1 MDETM
6 DEATRAQVIAANP
19 AASTWLSA
27 NAGSGKTRVLTD
39 RVARL
44 LLSGVPPQSILCLT
58 FTKAAAAEMQN
69 RLFATLGTWAMMP
82 EAVLRD
88 ALRGLGEDGP
98 LDATHLARAQ
108 RLFARAIET
117 PGGLKIQTIHAFC
130 ASLLRR
136 FPLEAGV
143 SPQFTEMDEA
153 ALDEMIFA
161 TADALAVGP
170 EAPLL
175 EAVVAAASDDAFDGL
190 LRGLMKERALFA
202 PPLSRAEIF
211 ERLELPPDFDETTL
225 CAMVFDGS
233 EGELL
238 AQAIPGLS
246 EGSSTDAKLSTALAK
261 LLPFVPSMDMVEALE
276 GSMLFG
282 AQAAAPF
289 GSKAGKLGTK
299 STRAAMDPALLD
311 DLDALAD
318 RIAEARPLRL
328 ALRAAEQSAVLHAFA
343 AAFLPAVDAAKQAR
357 GWLDFDDLIL
367 RSRALL
373 SDPAVAQWVLYK
385 LDGGIAHI
393 LVDEAQDTSPAQ
405 WDVIGLLTREII
417 ASAAAE
423 DSTPRTLFVVG
434 DAKQSIYS
442 FQGAAP
448 DAFGEKHDR
457 FTEDLSSQGLTL
469 ASQALHHSFRSAPT
483 VLDVVDATFAGH
495 SGGGFGADI
504 EHRAFFPDLPGR
516 VDLWPALPPAER
528 DTEERAWDDPLDR
541 VAPDDPA
548 AVLAREIAA
557 TVRSWIDTGETLPLP
572 DGTRRP
578 ITAGDVLILVQRRST
593 LFHQIISA
601 CKAER
606 LPIAGADRLK
616 LSDALAVK
624 DLIALLSFLAT
635 PEDDL
640 SLAAVLRSP
649 LLGWSEDELFR
660 LAHGRRATLWEAL
673 RARDDRRETLDLLW
687 DLLGQTD
694 FLRPYDLLERILTRH
709 GGRLRLVARL
719 GAECEEA
726 IDALLALALDYEQR
740 EIPSLTGFLTWFAAE
755 DIEIKRQ
762 ADSGG
767 AGQIRVMT
775 VHGAKGLEE
784 QIVILPDCA
793 QRQLRNRDMLLRV
806 GDPGW
811 MAWKPAS
818 GAMPPA
824 LQDPADDWRRRQLEE
839 RDRLL
844 YVAMTRA
851 RCWLIVCAAGKT
863 GKAAADSWHGT
874 VAAGLQTLETDAI
887 ETPVGAGLRFAGGDW
902 LRGPQAA
909 GGAHCAAD
917 TAPLPLWTATRARRP
932 DAPARP
938 LAPSGLGG
946 AKALPGEDGLDPGSA
961 MRRGRHLHLLLEHLP
976 ALPEASWAELAPG
989 ILGLDEAPP
998 EPDESAAVLADAIRV
1013 LTDPALAVLFGP
1025 DSLAEVEISADLP
1038 ELGERILGQIDRLI
1052 VTSDRV
1058 LAVDFKTNALVPGR
1072 PEDVPDGL
1080 LRQLGAYAAALS
1092 QIYPGLPVAT
1102 AILWTATPRL
1112 MPLPHTLVMDA
1123 LRTTDLSVSHGATP

>member
-6 DEATRAQVIAANP
+6 DEATHAQVIAADP

-88 ALRGLGEDGP
+88 ALRGLAETGP
-98 LDATHLARAQ
+98 LDKTRLARAQ

-161 TADALAVGP
+161 TADKLAAGP
-170 EAPLL
+170 DAPLL
-175 EAVVAAASDDAFDGL
+175 DAVVAAASDDAFDGL
-190 LRGLMKERALFA
+190 LRGMMKERALFD
-202 PPLSRAEIF
+202 PPLARAEVF
-211 ERLELPPDFDETTL
+211 ARLGLPSEFDEAAL

-233 EGELL
+233 ETDLLSRVIPVLSNGSATDVKL
-238 AQAIPGLS
+238 AQALS
-246 EGSSTDAKLSTALAK
+246 DV
-261 LLPFVPSMDMVEALE
+261 LPIVAATGTVEALE
-276 GSMLFG
+276 GPMLFG
-282 AQAAAPF
+282 ATAAVPF

-299 STRAAMDPALLD
+299 GTRAAADPVLLD
-311 DLDALAD
+311 CLDALAD
-318 RIAEARPLRL
+318 RVAKARPLRL
-328 ALRAAEQSAVLHAFA
+328 ALRAAEQSAALHAFA
-343 AAFLPAVDAAKQAR
+343 ARFLPAVDAAKQAR

-373 SDPAVAQWVLYK
+373 SNPAVAQWVLYK

-405 WDVIGLLTREII
+405 WDVIGRLTREII
-417 ASAAAE
+417 AGADHRDAV
-423 DSTPRTLFVVG
+423 PRTLFVVG

-457 FTEDLSSQGLTL
+457 FTEDLSAQGLALDTR
-469 ASQALHHSFRSAPT
+469 ALHFSFRSAPA
-483 VLDVVDATFAGH
+483 VLEAVDATFSGH
-495 SGGGFGADI
+495 SGGGFGEDV

-541 VAPDDPA
+541 VAVDDPSA
-548 AVLAREIAA
+548 ILARRIAA
-557 TVRSWIDTGETLPLP
+557 TVRGWIDDGETLPLP
-572 DGTRRP
+572 DGTRRS
-578 ITAGDVLILVQRRST
+578 IAAGDVLILVQRRGT
-593 LFHQIISA
+593 LFHQIIRA
-601 CKAER
+601 CKAEG
-606 LPIAGADRLK
+606 LPIAGADRLR

-649 LLGWSEDELFR
+649 LLGWSEDDLFR

-673 RARDDRRETLDLLW
+673 RSRDDRRETLDLLW
-687 DLLGQTD
+687 DLLDQTD
-694 FLRPYDLLERILTRH
+694 FLRPYDLLERLLTRH
-709 GGRLRLVARL
+709 GGRRRLVARL
-719 GAECEEA
+719 GPECEEA

-740 EIPSLTGFLTWFAAE
+740 EVPSLTGFLTWFTAE
-755 DIEIKRQ
+755 DVEIKRQ

-767 AGQIRVMT
+767 GGQLRVMT

-824 LQDPADDWRRRQLEE
+824 LQDAAEDWRRRQAEE

-863 GKAAADSWHGT
+863 GKAPADSWYGT
-874 VAAGLQTLETDAI
+874 VAAGLETLETAAL
-887 ETPVGAGLRFAGGDW
+887 ETPVGSGRRLASGDWAGGP
-902 LRGPQAA
+902 LTRTSARPGH
-909 GGAHCAAD
+909 GSG
-917 TAPLPLWTATRARRP
+917 PLPGWIATRAPRP
-932 DAPARP
+932 DVAPRP

-946 AKALPGEDGLDPGSA
+946 AKALPGEIGLDPDSA

-976 ALPEASWAELAPG
+976 ALPEPSWARLVPG
-989 ILGLDEAPP
+989 ILALDEAPP
-998 EPDESAAVLADAIRV
+998 EQQDATAILDDAIRV
-1013 LTDPALAVLFGP
+1013 LTDPALSLLFGP
-1025 DSLAEVEISADLP
+1025 DSLAEVEISAELP
-1038 ELGERILGQIDRLI
+1038 DFDARILGQIDRLI
-1052 VTSDRV
+1052 VAPDRV
-1058 LAVDFKTNALVPGR
+1058 LAVDFKTNMLVPEG
-1072 PEDVPDGL
+1072 PGTVPDGL
-1080 LRQLGAYAAALS
+1080 LRQLGAYAVGLA
-1092 QIYPGLPVAT
+1092 QIYPDRPVET
-1102 AILWTATPRL
+1102 AILWTAVPRL
-1112 MPLPHTLVMDA
+1112 MPLPHSLVIDA
-1123 LRTTDLSVSHGATP
+1123 LRTTDLSVLHGTAS